1 MIKRLFNREQRA
13 IRDPAWDGWARA
25 DDLVR
30 GASNTY
36 AGVRINPTESL
47 EAAPVLGCQTLISD
61 IMATMPVRQFN
72 KKTGKDAASMV
83 TWLDEPQRATDWP
96 TWIFDT
102 TMGWIGDGELFL
114 VPLRIGGMV
123 TQIAAID
130 ANRVTVS
137 RQNPGADVVYSID
150 GTPYT
155 GELIHRIKWRRKRYD
170 LRGVPV
176 VELAKEAV
184 GAAIAAQRYGGSFF
198 GQSAIPPVVLELT
211 GNPTP
216 TQMKEIRE
224 SWMRHHAGPSKA
236 HLPGILLNG
245 SAKQIMVSP
254 EQAQFLQTR
263 RFVAAEIATN
273 LFHLPPETV
282 GVGIDGSSV
291 TYHNL
296 ETRWSDIIRSGVMP
310 WMTRY
315 EAVLRRFLPD
325 GDEVCFLPD
334 KYQQA
339 DLLTQYQTLE
349 IGVRNDIITTTE
361 ARHVLNMVGDA
372 PVKPP
377 VVAPSVPPIPEMP
390 PGGGK

>member
-1 MIKRLFNREQRA
+1 MIRRLFTAGERRV
-13 IRDPAWDGWARA
+13 IRDPGWQGWARA
-25 DDLVR
+25 DDLV
-30 GASNTY
+30 GGGGNTY
-36 AGVRINPTESL
+36 AGVSVTAESSL

-61 IMATMPVRQFN
+61 IMATMPVRQYRRA
-72 KKTGKDAASMV
+72 TGKDVASRV
-83 TWLDEPQRATDWP
+83 TWLDEPQRGSDWP
-96 TWIFDT
+96 TWIFDV

-114 VPLRIGGMV
+114 VPLRVGGV
-123 TQIAAID
+123 AVQLAAVD
-130 ANRVTVS
+130 ASRVTATRRNAGS
-137 RQNPGADVVYSID
+137 DVVYTID
-150 GTPYT
+150 GSEYK
-155 GELIHRIKWRRKRYD
+155 GEIVHRIRWRRGRHD

-176 VELAKEAV
+176 AELAREAV

-224 SWMRHHAGPSKA
+224 SWRRHHAGPSKA
-236 HLPGILLNG
+236 HLPGLLVNG
-245 SAKQIMVSP
+245 TAKQIMVSP
-254 EQAQFLQTR
+254 EQAQFLETR
-263 RFVAAEIATN
+263 RFIAAEIAAN

-282 GVGIDGSSV
+282 GVGVDGSSI
-291 TYHNL
+291 TYANI

-339 DLLTQYQTLE
+339 DLFTQYQTLE

-361 ARHVLNMVGDA
+361 ARQALNMVGDA
-372 PVKPP
+372 PAKPP
-377 VVAPSVPPIPEMP
+377 VAAPLVPPTP
-390 PGGGK
+390 PGGGM